1 MRIFQSDWQ
10 FSGKAAHALT
20 EMKNKGFCTH
30 QWEVLSAAALLGF
43 LEQRIPE
50 STATSTQNKLT
61 TTIFVAQ
68 LLKAEENG
76 LDIAFRTI
84 FLRETEES
92 LKDRGIDMTREQLLN
107 QIFKSDSPD
116 KRLIELFRLYILGG
130 LEVLDDVLFASELS
144 SSQVNRAAGLL
155 MELSKAASNENLT
168 EEGTLVVSRALA
180 KGEKWPQENVG

>member
-1 MRIFQSDWQ
+1 M
-10 FSGKAAHALT
+10 
-20 EMKNKGFCTH
+20 
-30 QWEVLSAAALLGF
+30 
-43 LEQRIPE
+43 P
-50 STATSTQNKLT
+50 
-61 TTIFVAQ
+61 
-68 LLKAEENG
+68 
-76 LDIAFRTI
+76 
-84 FLRETEES
+84 
-92 LKDRGIDMTREQLLN
+92 REQLLN

-180 KGEKWPQENVG
+180 KGEKWPQESVG